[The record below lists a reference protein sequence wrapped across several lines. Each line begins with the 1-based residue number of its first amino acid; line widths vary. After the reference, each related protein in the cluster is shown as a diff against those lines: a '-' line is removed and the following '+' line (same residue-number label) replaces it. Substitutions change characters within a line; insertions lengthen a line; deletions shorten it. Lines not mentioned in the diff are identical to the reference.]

1 MIINS
6 QSAFDEGINEI
17 INYTK
22 DTKLKKVV
30 IDTIEKYS
38 EIDSKFNLETAIE
51 VLESLKW
58 VAEKNKDSIAVKNA
72 AECFLMN
79 SVMEAVLKYHGDVSN
94 EIFCNIIWKIEE
106 HLDKNVVQKYINW
119 INNGHV
125 SKLLNFAEDLNGN
138 GNLKIKT
145 DIFSI
150 IDVKESSLKKF
161 DFYADKISNK
171 KFFMEKKIEL
181 FSILRDIVNK
191 NKNEY
196 AEILVN
202 EGIKEL
208 SRCVENDLS
217 RIKTLDN
224 TSSLKC
230 AIKFV
235 EDIKRDK
242 NAEFLFGKCKEFG
255 SIRKWMFAD
264 EVSKNV
270 IEKMEESGFDSK
282 LYVASGELI
291 AQKRTEGHFSEN
303 WNNALKSIVIK
314 IVGSKQNK
322 TLPKISI
329 PKAAPG
335 AIFKKIKNYYFDA
348 LNQDKNAAKKLLKEL
363 REMIQKS
370 YSERKI
376 PKSVNEVLN
385 DMDSL
390 EKAILYGGVAT
401 FKGAKVVAK
410 VWKRKIPEDLY
421 DSEKLYCCVF
431 LPEGEKGE
439 IPLFMMDPKT
449 TLLQYYIQGINDP
462 VSIVFLYTGLVDH
475 KAALF
480 IDTWEGGPLVYA
492 ALGQEKMKEFIY
504 KSILKFAKKVGAKVV
519 AFYAKP
525 KYGRAKE
532 FCSYLRDIGLESKKI
547 YFEAI
552 DAEDSVLR
560 TYSENKKH
568 HYTDAFDSQPIKG
581 KVETFT
587 VEL

>member
-1 MIINS
+1 MIIDS
-6 QSAFDEGINEI
+6 KSAFDEGINEI
-17 INYTK
+17 VNYTK
-22 DTKLKKVV
+22 DSKLKKVV
-30 IDTIEKYS
+30 IEAIEKYS
-38 EIDSKFNLETAIE
+38 EIDSKFNLETAKE

-58 VAEKNKDSIAVKNA
+58 VAEKNKDSNAVRNA
-72 AECFLMN
+72 TECFLMN
-79 SVMEAVLKYHGDVSN
+79 SVMEAALKYHGDVSN
-94 EIFCNIIWKIEE
+94 EVFYNIVWKIEE
-106 HLDKNVVQKYINW
+106 HLDKNTVQKYINW
-119 INNGHV
+119 INNGHI
-125 SKLLNFAEDLNGN
+125 SKLLDFAEELNGN

-145 DIFSI
+145 DIFYI
-150 IDVKESSLKKF
+150 LNVEGNSLEKF

-171 KFFMEKKIEL
+171 KLFLEKKVEL

-202 EGIKEL
+202 EGIKGL
-208 SRCVENDLS
+208 SRCVENDLDK
-217 RIKTLDN
+217 IKSLEN

-235 EDIKRDK
+235 EDIKRDE
-242 NAEFLFGKCKEFG
+242 NVEFLFDKCKEFG
-255 SIRKWMFAD
+255 SIKKWMFAD
-264 EVSKNV
+264 EVAKNV
-270 IEKMEESGFDSK
+270 IKKMEEIGFNSK
-282 LYVASGELI
+282 LYVTSGELI

-303 WNNALKSIVIK
+303 WSNALKSIVLK

-322 TLPKISI
+322 ILPKISV

-363 REMIQKS
+363 KDMIESS
-370 YSERKI
+370 YSGRKI
-376 PKSVNEVLN
+376 PKSVNEILN

-390 EKAILYGGVAT
+390 EKAIVYGGVAT
-401 FKGAKVVAK
+401 LKGAKVVAK

-421 DSEKLYCCVF
+421 DSEKLYCCIL
-431 LPEGEKGE
+431 LPQGEKGE
-439 IPLFMMDPKT
+439 IPVFMMDPKT
-449 TLLQYYIQGINDP
+449 TLLQFYIQGINDP
-462 VSIVFLYTGLVDH
+462 VSIVFLYAGIIDN
-475 KAALF
+475 KPALF
-480 IDTWEGGPLVYA
+480 IDTWEGGALVYA

-504 KSILKFAKKVGAKVV
+504 KSILKFAKKVGVKVV

-525 KYGRAKE
+525 NYGRAKE

-552 DAEDSVLR
+552 DAEDSVLQ
-560 TYSENKKH
+560 TYSEGKKH
-568 HYTDAFDSQPIKG
+568 HYTDAFDSKPIKG
-581 KVETFT
+581 KVEAFA

>member
-1 MIINS
+1 MIIDS
-6 QSAFDEGINEI
+6 KSAFDEGINEI
-17 INYTK
+17 VNYTK
-22 DTKLKKVV
+22 DNKLKKVV

-38 EIDSKFNLETAIE
+38 EIDSKFNLETANE

-58 VAEKNKDSIAVKNA
+58 VAEKNKDPSAVRNA
-72 AECFLMN
+72 IECFLMN
-79 SVMEAVLKYHGDVSN
+79 SVMEAFLKYHGDVSN
-94 EIFCNIIWKIEE
+94 EVFYNIIWRIEE
-106 HLDKNVVQKYINW
+106 HLDKNTIQKYINW

-125 SKLLNFAEDLNGN
+125 SKLLNFAEELNGN

-150 IDVKESSLKKF
+150 IDVKESSLKEF
-161 DFYADKISNK
+161 DFYANKISNK
-171 KFFMEKKIEL
+171 KVFLEKKVEL

-196 AEILVN
+196 AEILVDG
-202 EGIKEL
+202 GIKEL
-208 SRCVENDLS
+208 SRCVENDLD
-217 RIKTLDN
+217 RIKPLDN

-235 EDIKRDK
+235 EDIKRDR
-242 NAEFLFGKCKEFG
+242 NAEFLFDKCKEFG

-264 EVSKNV
+264 EVARKV
-270 IEKMEESGFDSK
+270 IEKMEEVGFDSK
-282 LYVASGELI
+282 LYITSGELI

-303 WNNALKSIVIK
+303 WSNVLKSIVIK
-314 IVGSKQNK
+314 IVGSKQKNI
-322 TLPKISI
+322 LPKISI

-348 LNQDKNAAKKLLKEL
+348 LNQDKNAAKRLLKEL
-363 REMIQKS
+363 KGMIESS
-370 YSERKI
+370 YSGRKI
-376 PKSVNEVLN
+376 PKSVNEILN
-385 DMDSL
+385 DMDSI

-401 FKGAKVVAK
+401 LKGAKVVAK

-421 DSEKLYCCVF
+421 DSEKLYCCVL
-431 LPEGEKGE
+431 LPQGEKGE
-439 IPLFMMDPKT
+439 IPVFMMDPKA
-449 TLLQYYIQGINDP
+449 TLLQYYLQGINDP
-462 VSIVFLYTGLVDH
+462 VSIVFLYAGVIDG
-475 KAALF
+475 KPAVF
-480 IDTWEGGPLVYA
+480 IDTWEGGALVYA

-504 KSILKFAKKVGAKVV
+504 KSILKFAKKVGAKTV

-532 FCSYLRDIGLESKKI
+532 FCSYLRDMGLKSKKI

-552 DAEDSVLR
+552 DAEDSVLQ
-560 TYSENKKH
+560 TYSEGKKH
-568 HYTDAFDSQPIKG
+568 HYTDAFDSKPIKG
-581 KVETFT
+581 KVEAFT